1 MSYTIKGYKTYEMSI
16 NGEVK
21 EVDLEKEILEKEIE
35 LIKGDYEQ
43 VDVAWNND
51 FDFIARH
58 FYELGLKSKKN
69 E

>member
-1 MSYTIKGYKTYEMSI
+1 MEAKKVLYSKRFP
-16 NGEVK
+16 K
-21 EVDLEKEILEKEIE
+21 ESPLDLEKEIE

-51 FDFIARH
+51 FEFIARH
-58 FYELGLKSKKN
+58 FYELGLKTKG